1 MMVEMSNYGF
11 KDLIVWQKSMAL
23 TKEIYVLVKRLPKE
37 ELYALSDQMRRAAVS
52 IPSNIAEGQGRTSA
66 KEFAHFLSIAN
77 GSKAELETQ
86 LLLCVEL
93 GYLESQEITVS
104 IGLIDEI
111 GRILYTMMKKLK

>member
-1 MMVEMSNYGF
+1 MSNYGF

-66 KEFAHFLSIAN
+66 KEFAHFLSIGN